1 MRSTLSAF
9 GAALLVAGLASLP
22 RAASASPLFELV
34 GGVTGTGGF
43 NARVT
48 GAGAPS
54 TYFNPA
60 LLPQATQG
68 FELGV
73 LVLSDQISMTLD
85 GRPSGDVPLSLGN
98 FDAYVDGQPISK
110 NTIPTQWLQKGCP
123 APTCSP
129 PFAARPRQADGS
141 SGNTRAYQIIGLV
154 SHLVDDRFV
163 LGLHA
168 LVPYGKF
175 TTANSFYDDEREQFF
190 SNSLHPELYSDR
202 LTATSLAFGVG
213 SRILKNLSIGM
224 SFTLTLVNAAD
235 AKTYVPNSSD
245 YNQLLLSTDV
255 GVNAAVA
262 PHFGVAWTPIEDLLH
277 LAAAVHTVQKLE
289 IDTQFGAILP
299 GGNESST
306 SRTAVHDYVPAI
318 YSLGGVVD
326 LSPKSRNKLSVAGTA
341 NYATW
346 SNYID
351 RHGEMPDREGSVY
364 AWRDTVSG
372 SLGLRFARDAFGSYI
387 DVAYQPSP
395 VPLQTGRT
403 NYVDNDRVSLGIG
416 AQYEFELF
424 GMKFRASAETQAHK
438 LIYRHQKKD
447 DSRIIDELPDR
458 ATTLDG
464 KPVAGAAGL
473 QTNNP
478 GWPGFA
484 SEGYVFGASA
494 AIALLY

>member
-1 MRSTLSAF
+1 MRPATRAALVA
-9 GAALLVAGLASLP
+9 GAALLVAPTVAE
-22 RAASASPLFELV
+22 ASPLFELV

-48 GAGAPS
+48 GAGSPS

-60 LLPQATQG
+60 LLPYAKQG

-73 LVLSDQISMTLD
+73 LALSDQISMTLD
-85 GRPSGDVPLSLGN
+85 GRPSGDVPLSLGK

-110 NTIPTQWLQKGCP
+110 NTIPTQWLQKGCA

-129 PFAARPRQADGS
+129 PFAARPRQAAGS
-141 SGNTRAYQIIGLV
+141 SGDTRVYQIIGLV
-154 SHLVDDRFV
+154 AHLVDDRLV

-202 LTATSLAFGVG
+202 MTATSLAFGVG
-213 SRILKNLSIGM
+213 SEPFENFSVGM
-224 SFTLTLVNAAD
+224 SFTLTLVNAAN
-235 AKTYVPNSSD
+235 AQTYVPNSTD
-245 YNQLLLSTDV
+245 YDQLLLSTDV
-255 GVNAAVA
+255 GVQAAVA
-262 PHFGVAWTPIEDLLH
+262 PHFGVAWTPIAPVH

-318 YSLGGVVD
+318 YSVGGALD
-326 LSPKSRNKLSVAGTA
+326 LTPASRNKLSVAATA

-346 SNYID
+346 SNYVD
-351 RHGEMPDREGSVY
+351 RHGEAPDREGSVY

-372 SLGLRFARDAFGSYI
+372 SLGLRFARDAFASYV
-387 DVAYQPSP
+387 DVAYQPTP
-395 VPLQTGRT
+395 VPPQTGRT
-403 NYVDNDRVSLGIG
+403 NYVDNDRVSVGVG

-424 GMKFRASAETQAHK
+424 GLKLRASAETQAHK
-438 LIYRHQKKD
+438 LLYRYQKKLD
-447 DSRIIDELPDR
+447 ARIVDELPDR
-458 ATTLDG
+458 AMTLDG

-484 SEGYVFGASA
+484 SEGYVFGGSVALT
-494 AIALLY
+494 LLY